1 MPEKEKP
8 VDKKDESQEQEE
20 GQQPAKKGIPKI
32 FIFIGGGVVLLL
44 IIVFVVVKMVLAPA
58 AKEEAAEEAAA
69 AVEVEAEPEYTKEL
83 FSFEQAIIVNI
94 AETNGQRYLKANIQL
109 ELDKP
114 ETAEELDARKPQVL
128 DLVISIMSAKTL
140 EEVSNVVG
148 RNRLK
153 REIVD
158 RINAELVTGK
168 VINIYF
174 TEFVIQ

>member
-1 MPEKEKP
+1 MAEKEK
-8 VDKKDESQEQEE
+8 VAEKKEETQEQEE
-20 GQQPAKKGIPKI
+20 GQPPAKKGIPKI

-44 IIVFVVVKMVLAPA
+44 IIVFVAVKMFIAPA
-58 AKEEAAEEAAA
+58 AKEKAATEEAAA
-69 AVEVEAEPEYTKEL
+69 VETEVEPEYVKEL
-83 FSFEQAIIVNI
+83 YSFEQAIIVNI
-94 AETNGQRYLKANIQL
+94 AETNGQRYLKVNIQL

-114 ETAEELDARKPQVL
+114 ETAEELEARKPQVL
-128 DLVISIMSAKTL
+128 DLIISIMSAKTL
-140 EEVSNVVG
+140 DEVSNVVG

-168 VINIYF
+168 VVNIYF